1 MVTKLLP
8 LISESYK
15 ARSNVDTD
23 VKVQKNI
30 VKDSV
35 LIKDI
40 ASLQFTP
47 SISSVS
53 HTSAF
58 TKNFLT

>member
-15 ARSNVDTD
+15 ARSNIDGK
-23 VKVQKNI
+23 VKVHKNI
-30 VKDSV
+30 VKDSL

-47 SISSVS
+47 TLNS
-53 HTSAF
+53 TSYNSTFA
-58 TKNFLT
+58 KNFLS